1 MPMQGESGPPPY
13 PRIAHLPPV
22 GVPVRDDLVL
32 SDKEAACLLA
42 GEVVAEEKLDGA
54 NVAVWLNGAGIPQA
68 ATRGGPGALDRG
80 NQLGPL
86 RGWVAAHGDELRA
99 LLAPGDVLYG
109 EWLWWRHAAAYDA
122 LPDWLVGIDL
132 ADSAGG
138 FAGVDERNRRLAGV
152 SVPAPPPLGHG
163 RFRGRSELEKCL
175 RRSRFGPDPAEGLIV
190 RSLAGRRVAK
200 VVREEFVARSDE
212 DWRRPERNRLAAT
225 AMV

>member
-1 MPMQGESGPPPY
+1 MPGHAGPPSY
-13 PRIAHLPPV
+13 PRTAHLPPV

-32 SDKEAACLLA
+32 SDAEAARLLA
-42 GEVVAEEKLDGA
+42 DEVIVEEKLDGA
-54 NVAVWLNGAGIPQA
+54 NVTVWLDAVGVPQA
-68 ATRGGPGALDRG
+68 ATRGGPGALDRA

-86 RGWVAAHGDELRA
+86 RGWIAAHGDELRA

-109 EWLWWRHAAAYDA
+109 EWLWWRHAVTYDA
-122 LPDWLVGIDL
+122 LPDWHVGIDL
-132 ADSAGG
+132 ADSAGRL
-138 FAGVDERNRRLAGV
+138 AEVDERNRRLAGV
-152 SVPAPPPLGHG
+152 SVPAPPTLGRG

-175 RRSRFGPDPAEGLIV
+175 GRSRFGPGPAEGLVV